1 MKKYLFLVY
10 RYMHVHLKN
19 LALTGGGREGR
30 GKAHHFV
37 SSNRHIFLKFTC
49 TNMTFDGTSSPPPQL
64 LVFCWGFF
72 VHFWLVHLL
81 GFFLAGLLF
90 YFVGC
95 MLKWN
100 EKNSGFNI

>member
-19 LALTGGGREGR
+19 VALTGGGREGR

-37 SSNRHIFLKFTC
+37 SCNRHIFLKFTC
-49 TNMTFDGTSSPPPQL
+49 TNMTFDGTPPPPTSCFLLGVFCSL
-64 LVFCWGFF
+64 LVGTPF
-72 VHFWLVHLL
+72 
-81 GFFLAGLLF
+81 GFFLAGLLV

-95 MLKWN
+95 MLKLN
-100 EKNSGFNI
+100 EKNSGINI